1 MWFRNLIVYTL
12 PPQAAPDPDTLAAGL
27 ATQAFV
33 PGGGLDATSTGWAPP
48 LETDASLVWTVG
60 RQMLVTLRQ
69 ERKLL
74 PAQVI
79 IRVVRERAQRIE
91 ETEGFKP
98 GRKRMKELKDEVRD
112 ELLPRAFTLSADTRV
127 WIDPVAGRLAIDTV
141 SAARADEAIG
151 LLIRAV
157 DGLAPRPLKTAAS
170 PAGEMTAWLAT
181 GQPPAGFTID
191 QDAEL
196 RARDG
201 KATVRFANQSL
212 DREDIAR
219 HTGAG
224 KQCTKLALTWA
235 ERVAFVLTDR
245 LEIRR
250 IRPQD
255 VLREEAGSP
264 EGDAAERLAA
274 DMTLMTGE
282 LARLLDDVTEAL
294 GGPQPA

>member
-1 MWFRNLIVYTL
+1 
-12 PPQAAPDPDTLAAGL
+12 
-27 ATQAFV
+27 
-33 PGGGLDATSTGWAPP
+33 
-48 LETDASLVWTVG
+48 
-60 RQMLVTLRQ
+60 
-69 ERKLL
+69 
-74 PAQVI
+74 
-79 IRVVRERAQRIE
+79 
-91 ETEGFKP
+91 
-98 GRKRMKELKDEVRD
+98 MKELKDEVRD

-224 KQCTKLALTWA
+224 KQCTKLALTW
-235 ERVAFVLTDR
+235 EQRVAFVLTDR

-255 VLREEAGSP
+255 VLREEAGSA
-264 EGDAAERLAA
+264 EGDAAERLTA

-294 GGPQPA
+294 GGPQPT